1 MLSEYIDHTN
11 PHSVDFADYSSFKYF
26 NYLSMK
32 SFGMM
37 NQFQTFGIYPEFS
50 DPDSKNKLQQIIA
63 EIVNSNNIKD
73 SYQFWITDF
82 AQHGR
87 VANIGLRA
95 GLIHQ

>member
-1 MLSEYIDHTN
+1 
-11 PHSVDFADYSSFKYF
+11 
-26 NYLSMK
+26 MK

-73 SYQFWITDF
+73 SYQF
-82 AQHGR
+82 
-87 VANIGLRA
+87 
-95 GLIHQ
+95 